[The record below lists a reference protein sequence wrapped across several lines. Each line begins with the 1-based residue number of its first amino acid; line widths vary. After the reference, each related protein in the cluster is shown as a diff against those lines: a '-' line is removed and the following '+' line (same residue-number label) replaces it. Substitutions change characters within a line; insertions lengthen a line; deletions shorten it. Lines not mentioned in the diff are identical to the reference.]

1 MIKSYVNQ
9 SEFVDALTRT
19 YDNTNFSYDGK
30 VALYDYLLQ
39 LSDDIGEDIE
49 LDTIALCCKYTEYDT
64 FEDLQK
70 DYPNVK
76 DLEDLSDYTIV
87 IPVDN
92 AMKTD
97 AFIIQNF

>member
-1 MIKSYVNQ
+1 MIKAYINQ

-19 YDNTNFSYDGK
+19 YDNTNFSYEGK
-30 VALYDYLLQ
+30 VALYEYLTQ

-49 LDTIALCCKYTEYDT
+49 LDPIAFCCEYTEYDS

-70 DYPNVK
+70 DHPQVK
-76 DLEDLSDYTIV
+76 DMEDLSNYTTV